1 MKISPFRITV
11 YHTCALR
18 DAQTGKFTFVDLL
31 TIYLLPILIASLSF
45 FLSFSVTTE
54 VYNVSVTFF
63 GIFIALLLNM
73 QVAVFGIYLRRW
85 EPPTD
90 KILLTQRYAKLLERK
105 LLLREV
111 NASISYLVLISC
123 FALVWFLFLLMK
135 AYTCGVWPAI
145 SVLLY
150 AHFMLTL
157 LMVVKRVHVL
167 FAREYT

>member
-1 MKISPFRITV
+1 
-11 YHTCALR
+11 
-18 DAQTGKFTFVDLL
+18 
-31 TIYLLPILIASLSF
+31 
-45 FLSFSVTTE
+45 
-54 VYNVSVTFF
+54 
-63 GIFIALLLNM
+63 M